1 MAPPPE
7 LAAANEQENTSE
19 SGGNILDLVQ
29 LSELLLF
36 NNREMKQRLKLN
48 DPARR
53 LIHQGTLRHKSKKKE
68 YKLFLFDHALIITKP
83 KVIDG
88 RERLH
93 LVDHPT
99 PIQLLQVSSEQ
110 TRPNIL
116 GFIPLP
122 RNKVR
127 HQLRFL
133 SHGKRFN
140 REKPLILLSPTAD
153 VAQAWVE
160 NVDAQRDTN
169 RRSTE
174 SNALSLGQDML
185 VRQEHLR
192 VNCAALYA
200 EEYIGIDNNQIIVYG
215 TDDGVYFQAQNA
227 QSRKLID
234 LTNVQQIDVLEDLL
248 LLVVLAAILERSVF
262 TFPLDALD
270 LFDRMNRAVRLSR
283 AQVSFF
289 KVGLCMDRTVVCMVK
304 TASLSSTV
312 KILESVGFP
321 AGSNL
326 NRNVETSFKDTSNRL
341 KIWKDFYLPAELYS
355 VQFLKTK
362 LCVAGSA
369 GFEVVDLE
377 TLDTQVLL
385 DPADNALNFVG
396 QYKNPRPLDVYRV
409 GDEFLVCYREFAFYV
424 NKTGW
429 KSDKNVII
437 YWEGT
442 PIACGEYSPITQQS
456 IEWLNAFSYT
466 ALHYPYIIAF
476 SQDFVEIRHVDDGSL
491 VQVMHKAGV
500 RCLYTKHSPSQTN
513 IGHHRLETSPSTL
526 VSIEDRVMFLTL
538 ASD

>member
-1 MAPPPE
+1 MAPPLE

-192 VNCAALYA
+192 VNCAALY
-200 EEYIGIDNNQIIVYG
+200 DNNQIIVYG

>member
-93 LVDHPT
+93 LVDH
-99 PIQLLQVSSEQ
+99 
-110 TRPNIL
+110 
-116 GFIPLP
+116 
-122 RNKVR
+122 
-127 HQLRFL
+127 
-133 SHGKRFN
+133 
-140 REKPLILLSPTAD
+140 EKPLILLSPTAD

-192 VNCAALYA
+192 VNCAALY
-200 EEYIGIDNNQIIVYG
+200 
-215 TDDGVYFQAQNA
+215 DDGVYFQAQNA

-248 LLVVLAAILERSVF
+248 LLVVLAERSVF

>member
-1 MAPPPE
+1 
-7 LAAANEQENTSE
+7 
-19 SGGNILDLVQ
+19 
-29 LSELLLF
+29 
-36 NNREMKQRLKLN
+36 MKQRLN
-48 DPARR
+48 QRSSTPVDSSRYP
-53 LIHQGTLRHKSKKKE
+53 QHKSKKKE

-93 LVDHPT
+93 LVDHRVALSSQPNPT
-99 PIQLLQVSSEQ
+99 PSSIFGANSTEH
-110 TRPNIL
+110 TWVHTIT
-116 GFIPLP
+116 

-192 VNCAALYA
+192 VNCAALY
-200 EEYIGIDNNQIIVYG
+200 
-215 TDDGVYFQAQNA
+215 AQNA

-526 VSIEDRVMFLTL
+526 VSIEDRVIFLTL

>member
-19 SGGNILDLVQ
+19 SGGKILDLVQ
-29 LSELLLF
+29 LSELLIF

-93 LVDHPT
+93 LVDHLLSLANPNPT
-99 PIQLLQVSSEQ
+99 PSSIFGANSTEHTWVHTITPKQTALFGLQ
-110 TRPNIL
+110 
-116 GFIPLP
+116 
-122 RNKVR
+122 
-127 HQLRFL
+127 
-133 SHGKRFN
+133 
-140 REKPLILLSPTAD
+140 EKPLILLSPTAD

-160 NVDAQRDTN
+160 NIDAQRDTN

-192 VNCAALYA
+192 VNCAAVY
-200 EEYIGIDNNQIIVYG
+200 DNNQIIVYG

-227 QSRKLID
+227 QSRKVID

-248 LLVVLAAILERSVF
+248 LLVVLAERSVF

-289 KVGLCMDRTVVCMVK
+289 KVGLCMGRTVVCIVK
-304 TASLSSTV
+304 TGSLSSTV
-312 KILESVGFP
+312 KILESVGSP

-326 NRNVETSFKDTSNRL
+326 NRNVKTSFKDTSNRL

-424 NKTGW
+424 NKIGW

-442 PIACGEYSPITQQS
+442 PTACGEYSPITQQS

-538 ASD
+538 ASG